1 MSEDQKPL
9 AVRTHHL
16 MCVSRGALT
25 GSKHPTL
32 SPLLELI
39 RREPDRAIR
48 VVVGPDDI
56 CIPCP
61 HWNGTECVRSE
72 GMEPKNRRK
81 DARFL
86 EVLGLTEGQTMT
98 AREIYDLI
106 AERITIEDLR
116 DICPTCQPDQ
126 CYGAAKDPSVIF
138 G

>member
-1 MSEDQKPL
+1 MDEKPL

-39 RREPDRAIR
+39 RKEPGRTIR

-61 HWNGTECVRSE
+61 YWDGTGCARSE
-72 GMEPKNRRK
+72 GMEEMNRRK
-81 DARFL
+81 DQEFL
-86 EVLGLTEGQTMT
+86 EVLGLSEGQEMS
-98 AREIYDLI
+98 AHEMYDLI
-106 AERITIEDLR
+106 AQRITLESLR
-116 DICPTCQPDQ
+116 WVCRGGCKPDE
-126 CYGAAKDPSVIF
+126 CFEAAKDASVIF
-138 G
+138 GP

>member
-1 MSEDQKPL
+1 MDEKPL

-39 RREPDRAIR
+39 RKEPGRLIR

-61 HWNGTECVRSE
+61 YWNGTECARSE
-72 GMEPKNRRK
+72 GMEAMNRRK
-81 DARFL
+81 DQEFL
-86 EVLGLTEGQTMT
+86 EVLGMSDGQVMN
-98 AREIYDLI
+98 AREMYDLI
-106 AERITIEDLR
+106 GRRITLEALR
-116 DICPTCQPDQ
+116 WVCRGGCKPDE
-126 CYGAAKDPSVIF
+126 CYEAAKDPSVIF
-138 G
+138 GR